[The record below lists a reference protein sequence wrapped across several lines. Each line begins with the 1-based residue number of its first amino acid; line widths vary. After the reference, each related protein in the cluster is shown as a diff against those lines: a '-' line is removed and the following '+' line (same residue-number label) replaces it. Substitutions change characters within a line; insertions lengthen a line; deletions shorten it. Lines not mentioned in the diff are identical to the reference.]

1 MSHLS
6 ARSSPTVRPREAER
20 LGGAPASVASSDSR
34 YTVILL
40 QITVTASVPSQRPGH
55 SRGGAGDLS
64 ALPPFT
70 CSASGPGLT
79 AAPAPHGR
87 LQPLPSEPCRPRTW
101 FTAPE
106 LEEHM
111 VDTLASPTV
120 VPVKSTP
127 LEAEQRP
134 LESGAPEPAPQAPHP
149 RGGVAP
155 APQLAHVMSCTL
167 SCACRPTSS
176 RVRQARKLSSV
187 ASGWELI

>member
-34 YTVILL
+34 YTVILS
-40 QITVTASVPSQRPGH
+40 QVTVAASAPSRWPGH
-55 SRGGAGDLS
+55 SRGRAGDLS

-70 CSASGPGLT
+70 RSASGPGLT

-87 LQPLPSEPCRPRTW
+87 LQPLSSEPCRPRTW

-106 LEEHM
+106 LGEHM

-127 LEAEQRP
+127 LGSRAASAGERRP
-134 LESGAPEPAPQAPHP
+134 GARAPSPSPQGR
-149 RGGVAP
+149 RGP